1 MKSNVEQLNEPIDV
15 IEQKLYKLSPIL
27 LNILLKDNTTKQNL
41 RWATSTY
48 EKNGILYS
56 PQNEMKPDLLIN
68 ENINL
73 LTPRVSKTSEEQQIR
88 TKEKGEVFTPAW
100 CCNMMNNYLD
110 EDWFGRKDVFNK
122 EIDDGWKTNKK
133 KITFSKELKKTW
145 EDYISDIRME
155 ICCGEGP
162 YLVSRYD
169 VVKGEII
176 PAEDRIGI
184 LDRKLRV
191 INENVDDEESWLEE
205 AEIAYKST
213 YGYDYQGDN
222 VLIARE
228 NLLYTLVDNMVYKFG
243 HQPDLNVLKKFATII
258 SWNIWQMDG
267 LDYTVPYSER
277 EVEEI
282 EIPLFIFEE
291 NEAQKEKIPA
301 KIRNWNKGKS
311 FEFKEILGGNSKMK
325 YDYIIG
331 NPPYQ
336 SEAKGDN
343 ATFFPPVYNFFL
355 DSAFLISKKVLLIH
369 PARFLTNS
377 GNTPKEWNKKMLD
390 DPHYKIIYYEAD
402 SSKVF
407 PNTDIKGGVVV
418 SYRDETKD
426 FGAIKVFTAFTEL
439 NTILSKVYNDDFESF
454 SEIVVT
460 RTAYR
465 LTDKMHQ
472 DHPEARY
479 KEDKNG
485 KNIGQLSKGH
495 DYDMAS
501 NIFERVPQI
510 FYDEKP
516 DTENQYVKILGLL
529 NSKRT
534 YKYVRRDYIND
545 VDNFEKYK
553 VIVPQANGSGAIGEV
568 LSTPLIGTPLIG
580 TTETFISIGA
590 FNKESE
596 AEACLKYVKSK
607 FARTM
612 LGILKITQANPPE
625 RWFYVPMQD
634 FGSTS
639 DIDWSKSVAEVDQQL
654 YMKYNLS
661 QEEIDFIEMHVKE
674 ME

>member
-1 MKSNVEQLNEPIDV
+1 
-15 IEQKLYKLSPIL
+15 
-27 LNILLKDNTTKQNL
+27 
-41 RWATSTY
+41 
-48 EKNGILYS
+48 
-56 PQNEMKPDLLIN
+56 
-68 ENINL
+68 
-73 LTPRVSKTSEEQQIR
+73 
-88 TKEKGEVFTPAW
+88 
-100 CCNMMNNYLD
+100 
-110 EDWFGRKDVFNK
+110 
-122 EIDDGWKTNKK
+122 
-133 KITFSKELKKTW
+133 
-145 EDYISDIRME
+145 
-155 ICCGEGP
+155 
-162 YLVSRYD
+162 
-169 VVKGEII
+169 
-176 PAEDRIGI
+176 
-184 LDRKLRV
+184 
-191 INENVDDEESWLEE
+191 
-205 AEIAYKST
+205 
-213 YGYDYQGDN
+213 
-222 VLIARE
+222 
-228 NLLYTLVDNMVYKFG
+228 
-243 HQPDLNVLKKFATII
+243 
-258 SWNIWQMDG
+258 
-267 LDYTVPYSER
+267 
-277 EVEEI
+277 
-282 EIPLFIFEE
+282 
-291 NEAQKEKIPA
+291 
-301 KIRNWNKGKS
+301 
-311 FEFKEILGGNSKMK
+311 MK